1 MSRMTLAQAI
11 NVGLGHHQAGR
22 LQQAESVYR
31 QILTGDPKNSDAL
44 HLLGVLAH
52 QCGHHQA
59 AVDLMTKAIEIQPT
73 AAAYTNLGEAL
84 RMLGRLDEAVP
95 AVQKAIQLNPNS
107 SEALGNL
114 GLIYSEMGKLDE
126 AMEHF
131 NRALAINP
139 NLPQTLNN
147 LGNLQLKLKK
157 ADTALAAY
165 DRALAIDPNF
175 SDGHNNRGSALESL
189 DRLDEAMA
197 EYVRAVELRPNF
209 AIACNNAGNVA
220 RRLCK
225 WDEAT
230 VWCQRALQLD
240 PKFEPARWNV
250 GLIELTHGDYA
261 AGLPKYDLRF
271 VATPQRLPPGT
282 DGPRWDGSPLDGRTL
297 LLYAEQGLGDGWQAA
312 RYVPMVARR
321 GGKIVIACTAA
332 QTGLMRQLEGVIAT
346 CLSSESSPPHDLFLP
361 LMSLPRI
368 FGTTL
373 ETIPR
378 DVPYLQADPQRVAT
392 WRERLSAYSGV
403 KIGLVWS
410 GKEDPDPLRSI
421 AFGELAPLAAI
432 TGVQYFGLQVGPAA
446 QDARKAAAWMKIVDL
461 SEEVMDFGETAACMM
476 NLDLLLTID
485 TAAAHLSG
493 ALGRPTW
500 TMVPFSPDWRWLL
513 DRQDSPWYPTMR
525 LFRQTRRKV
534 WGDVVE
540 HVAFAL
546 RDFASAH
553 PNPGKAGG

>member
-1 MSRMTLAQAI
+1 MTIAEAI
-11 NVGLGHHQAGR
+11 NVGLVHHQAGR

-31 QILTGDPKNSDAL
+31 QVLATDPKNADAM

-59 AVDLMTKAIEIQPT
+59 AVDLMSKAIDIQPT
-73 AAAYTNLGEAL
+73 AAAFTNMGEAL
-84 RMLGRLDEAVP
+84 RMLGRLEQAIPV
-95 AVQKAIQLNPNS
+95 VQKAIALNPNS
-107 SEALGNL
+107 AEALGNL
-114 GLIYSEMGKLDE
+114 GLIYSELGKLDE
-126 AMEHF
+126 AQEHYH
-131 NRALAINP
+131 RALAINP
-139 NLPQTLNN
+139 KLPQTLNN
-147 LGNLQLKLKK
+147 LGNLLLKLKK
-157 ADTALAAY
+157 TDEALASY

-225 WDEAT
+225 WDEALL
-230 VWCQRALQLD
+230 WCNRALQID
-240 PKFEPARWNV
+240 PKFDPARWNV
-250 GLIELTHGDYA
+250 GLIELTHGDYV

-271 VATPQRLPPGT
+271 VATPQRLPEGME
-282 DGPRWDGSPLDGRTL
+282 GPRWEGGPLEGRTI

-332 QTGLMRQLEGVIAT
+332 QAGVMRQLEGVIAT
-346 CLSSESSPPHDLFLP
+346 SVSSEASPPHDLFLP
-361 LMSLPRI
+361 MMSLPRI

-378 DVPYLQADPQRVAT
+378 DVPYLQADPQRIQA
-392 WRERLSAYSGV
+392 WRERLSAYSGM
-403 KIGLVWS
+403 KIGLVWN

-432 TGVQYFGLQVGPAA
+432 TGIQYFGLQVGPAA
-446 QDARKAAAWMKIVDL
+446 QDAKKAAAWMNIVDL
-461 SEEVMDFGETAACMM
+461 SEDVMDFGETAACMM

-485 TAAAHLSG
+485 TAAAHLAG

-513 DRQDSPWYPTMR
+513 DREDSPWYPTMR

-540 HVAFAL
+540 RVAIAL
-546 RDFASAH
+546 RDFMNARPSQA
-553 PNPGKAGG
+553 